1 MRYFLF
7 FLLTTVALVGCQ
19 KPAATPMA
27 SPNAKHYQIRGT
39 VVSIDKAK
47 KSAVIQHDAI
57 EGYMEGMT
65 MEFPIHGDWVW
76 DKLTPGSTIQGD
88 LVVDNGNEQPFWI
101 ENVVIQA
108 AAAPG
113 QADVPANPNFAHP
126 GSDVPDFTLTNQDG
140 KPVSMHDFKGKAVA
154 ITFIYARCPLPDYCT
169 RMSTNFSNA
178 AMQLA
183 NDPDKD
189 KIRLLTISFDPGNDT
204 PAKLKAYGIGYMNN
218 DKNYKFDTWQ
228 LAVGKDA
235 DVKKVA
241 TFFGLEYHLDQNDK
255 AKINHSLVT
264 AVIGADGKVTKIFT
278 GNSWTTQ
285 QLLSELKSAAAGQ

>member
-1 MRYFLF
+1 MRYLL
-7 FLLTTVALVGCQ
+7 FLLFTGLLLVSCQ
-19 KPAATPMA
+19 KPPAAPAA
-27 SPNAKHYQIRGT
+27 SPNAKHYAIRGT
-39 VVSIDKAK
+39 IVAVDKPNK
-47 KSAVIQHDAI
+47 KATIKHDDI

-65 MEFPIHGDWVW
+65 MEFPIRGDWVW

-88 LVVDNGNEQPFWI
+88 LVVDNEGQQPFWI

-108 AAAPG
+108 PAAPG

-126 GSDVPDFTLTNQDG
+126 GSEVPDFTLTNQDG
-140 KPVSMHDFKGKAVA
+140 KPVSLHDFKGKALAV
-154 ITFIYARCPLPDYCT
+154 TFIYARCPLPDYCT

-189 KIRLLTISFDPGNDT
+189 KIRLLTISFDPANDT
-204 PAKLKAYGIGYMNN
+204 PAKLRAYGIGYMNN

-228 LAVGKDA
+228 LAVGKDV

-241 TFFGLEYHLDQNDK
+241 DFFGLEYHTDENDK

-264 AVIGADGKVTKIFT
+264 AVIDPSGKVTRILT
-278 GNSWTTQ
+278 GNSWTTA
-285 QLLSELKSAAAGQ
+285 QLLDELRSAAKS